1 MSMRV
6 YNGDIDVAV
15 VGAGPAGS
23 SAAEAA
29 AKLGAE
35 VVLIERK
42 REMGTPVQC
51 GGFLPEVSELEA
63 LLPRAEIP
71 ETVAD
76 IPDRHVLARTRV
88 QRIYSP
94 SGDSKEFSVRGRV
107 VDRRSFDRHL
117 VWRAAR
123 AGAEV
128 LVDTRAELSGDSL
141 HLSGG
146 RTGTVVAQAIIG
158 ADGPASATAR
168 GANLARRQE
177 AGVCIEYEMAGVD
190 IDPGA
195 VEMYFGTRAAPGGYA
210 WIIPLGEDVANVGV
224 GTRPAYLGGRRL
236 RELLDSF
243 VADHRIAKEKLRG
256 GEVTAVMRG
265 VVPAGGM
272 LPGIQ
277 RGKVLLAG
285 DAAGMVMATSGGG
298 IPLAMVGGAVA
309 GDVAARAISGE
320 GSLKDY
326 PDRIATAMGREL
338 QNSVRI
344 REVVDRMIRSDRLM
358 DGLFSMLP
366 PDQMKAIMRGQI
378 PRALERVQEM
388 MARR

>member
-1 MSMRV
+1 MRRYDQKV
-6 YNGDIDVAV
+6 EVAV

-29 AKLGAE
+29 ARLGARA
-35 VVLIERK
+35 VLIERK
-42 REMGTPVQC
+42 REVGTPVQC

-63 LLPRAEIP
+63 LLPYAQIP
-71 ETVAD
+71 ETLAS
-76 IPDRHVLARTRV
+76 IPERYILTRTRV

-94 SGDSKEFSVRGRV
+94 SGDAKEFSVRGRV
-107 VDRRSFDRHL
+107 VDRRSLDRHL

-128 LVDTRAELSGDSL
+128 LVDTRADLAGGSL
-141 HLSGG
+141 RLSGG
-146 RTGTVVAQAIIG
+146 RSGTVEAQVIIG

-195 VEMYFGTRAAPGGYA
+195 AEMYFGTKAAPGGYA

-224 GTRPAYLGGRRL
+224 GTRPAYIQGRRL
-236 RELLDSF
+236 RDILDSF
-243 VADHRIAKEKLRG
+243 VADHRIAREKLSG
-256 GEVTAVMRG
+256 GKVTAVMRG

-272 LPGIQ
+272 LPAIQ
-277 RGKVLLAG
+277 RGNVLLAG

-298 IPLAMVGGAVA
+298 IPLAMVGGAIA
-309 GDVAARAISGE
+309 GEVAARTISGE
-320 GSLKDY
+320 GSLADY

-344 REVVDRMIRSDRLM
+344 REVVDRMMRSDRLM

-366 PDQMKAIMRGQI
+366 ADQMKATMRGQI

-388 MARR
+388 MAGR